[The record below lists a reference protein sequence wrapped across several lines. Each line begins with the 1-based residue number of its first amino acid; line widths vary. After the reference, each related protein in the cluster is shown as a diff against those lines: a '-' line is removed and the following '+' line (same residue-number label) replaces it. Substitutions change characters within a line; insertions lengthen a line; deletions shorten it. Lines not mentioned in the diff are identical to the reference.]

1 LEGSLMTEAQSKIRI
16 SVRNL
21 VEFVLRSGDLD
32 NRRSQGGKKEAM
44 QAGSRL
50 HRKIQKRMGADYRS
64 EVALKHQVR
73 EDEFSILLEGRA
85 DGIITETSG
94 IVIDEIKCIYMDV
107 ERLEE
112 PDPVHLAQA
121 LCYGYMY
128 ASEQDL
134 DSVGIQLTYCNIET
148 EQIRRFRQAKTRE
161 ELEEWFQG
169 LIHEYVKWARY
180 LYHHS
185 IRRTECLKELQFPYA
200 YREGQKELAVSV
212 YRSIARGRN
221 LYIQAPTGIGK
232 TLSCVFP
239 SLKAIGEGYGEKLFY
254 LTAKT
259 ITRSVA
265 EETFELLRERE
276 NLYFSTVTITAKEKL
291 CVLEKPDCNPVAC
304 PRAKGHFDRVND
316 AVYEIIQEEQGITR
330 ETILAYAEKYQV
342 CPFEL
347 CLDISSWVD
356 GIICDYNYVFDPNV
370 RLKRYFAEGEE
381 RGNYIFL
388 VDEAHNLVSRA
399 REMYSAVLIKE
410 ELLAVKRILKGI
422 PEAGKV
428 LKLLERCNRRML
440 DLKRLGETEPFS
452 DEVDME
458 LAFEGGARMVLGEH
472 YRMHPDVKLLSLE
485 LMGLFGEMEVFLNE
499 NSEFDDRETVLDL
512 YFKIRDFLYVS
523 DRLDENYRIYSRLLA
538 DGSFMVKLM
547 CVNPSRCLRECLDR
561 GVSTVFFSATLLPI
575 RYYKELLSGS
585 QEEYAVYAKSPFQAD
600 KRLVLAASDVSSR
613 YSRRGRTQ
621 YERIADYIEGVIGGK
636 TGNYMIFF
644 PSYQFLFQVQ
654 KVLEERQEQ
663 GKLKFEWKAQ
673 SSNMSEEEREE
684 FLLSFKEEPKES
696 FAGLCV
702 MGGIFSEGID
712 LKEER
717 LIGAIIIGTGL
728 PQVNPEQEILK
739 EYFDEQGEGGFDYA
753 YQYPGMNKVMQAAG
767 RVIRTVN
774 DKGVIALLDD
784 RFLLPEYVALF
795 PREWER
801 YTVVNRFNVKQAVD
815 DFWGQFV

>member
-1 LEGSLMTEAQSKIRI
+1 MDKPVVRI

-21 VEFVLRSGDLD
+21 VEFILRSGDLD
-32 NRRSQGGKKEAM
+32 NRGGSSDREAM
-44 QAGSRL
+44 QKGSRL
-50 HRKIQKRMGADYRS
+50 HRKIQGRMGSHYRA
-64 EVALKHQVR
+64 EVSLKYKTEYEDVSIQV
-73 EDEFSILLEGRA
+73 EGRA
-85 DGIITETSG
+85 DGIFTEDG
-94 IVIDEIKCIYMDV
+94 QCWIDEIKGVYADVSQLEKPVEVHRAQAMCYAWIYAQEQKPEKIGVQMTYGNLDT
-107 ERLEE
+107 EELKFFREEYTLEE
-112 PDPVHLAQA
+112 LGLWYQNLLDRYHKWIAYQFA
-121 LCYGYMY
+121 WKKERN
-128 ASEQDL
+128 ASMSDL
-134 DSVGIQLTYCNIET
+134 E
-148 EQIRRFRQAKTRE
+148 
-161 ELEEWFQG
+161 
-169 LIHEYVKWARY
+169 
-180 LYHHS
+180 
-185 IRRTECLKELQFPYA
+185 FPFE
-200 YREGQKELAVSV
+200 YREGQRKIVSGV
-212 YRSIARGRN
+212 YHTISTERQIFV
-221 LYIQAPTGIGK
+221 QAPTGVGK
-232 TLSCVFP
+232 TMSTIFP
-239 SLKAIGEGYGEKLFY
+239 AVRAVGAGLGENIFY

-259 ITRSVA
+259 ITRTVA
-265 EETFELLRERE
+265 EEA
-276 NLYFSTVTITAKEKL
+276 FSILKEHGLKFKVITITAKEKL
-291 CVLEKPDCNPVAC
+291 CFCDKTECNPENCLWA
-304 PRAKGHFDRVND
+304 RGHLDRVND
-316 AVYEIIQEEQGITR
+316 AVFELWTTQDSYDRDTLLEH
-330 ETILAYAEKYQV
+330 AKKWQV
-342 CPFEL
+342 CPFEM
-347 CLDISSWVD
+347 CLDLAVWVD
-356 GIICDYNYVFDPNV
+356 AVICDYNYVFDPNV

-410 ELLAVKRILKGI
+410 ELLAAKRILKGI

-452 DEVDME
+452 DEADME

-472 YRMHPDVKLLSLE
+472 YRMHSDVKLLSLE

-547 CVNPSRCLRECLDR
+547 CVNPSSCLRECLDR

>member
-1 LEGSLMTEAQSKIRI
+1 METIRI

-21 VEFVLRSGDLD
+21 VEFVMRSGDLD
-32 NRRSQGGKKEAM
+32 NRRSQGAKKEAM

-50 HRKIQKRMGADYRS
+50 HRKIQKRMGADYRA
-64 EVALKHQVR
+64 EVALKHLVR

-85 DGIITETSG
+85 DGIITEAAGVT
-94 IVIDEIKCIYMDV
+94 IDEIKCIYMDV

-128 ASEQDL
+128 ACDKEL
-134 DSVGIQLTYCNIET
+134 DSIGIQLTYCNIET
-148 EQIRRFRQAKTRE
+148 EQIRRFNEVKSFE
-161 ELEEWFQG
+161 DLESWFQG
-169 LIHEYVKWARY
+169 LIHEYIKWARY
-180 LYHHS
+180 LYHHGL
-185 IRRTECLKELQFPYA
+185 RRTECLKELNFPYE

-212 YRSIARGRN
+212 YKSIARGRN

-239 SLKAIGEGYGEKLFY
+239 SLKAIGEGLGDKLFY

-265 EETFELLRERE
+265 EETFALLRERE
-276 NLYFSTVTITAKEKL
+276 HLYFSTVTITAKEKL
-291 CVLEKPDCNPVAC
+291 CVLEKPDCNPESC

-316 AVYEIIQEEQGITR
+316 AVYEMIQEEQGITR
-330 ETILAYAEKYQV
+330 EKILACADKYQV

-381 RGNYIFL
+381 KGDYIFL

-410 ELLAVKRILKGI
+410 DFLTVKRILKTV
-422 PEAGKV
+422 PQAGKV
-428 LKLLERCNRRML
+428 VRLLERCNRRFL
-440 DLKRLGETEPFS
+440 DIKRVGDGEVLLEEK
-452 DEVDME
+452 DEE
-458 LAFEGGARMVLGEH
+458 LAYDAGFRSVIGES
-472 YRMHPDVKLLSLE
+472 YRMLSDVKLLSLE
-485 LMGLFGEMEVFLNE
+485 LMSLFGEMEVLLNE
-499 NSEFDDRETVLDL
+499 NNDFEDRETVLDL

-523 DRLDENYRIYSRLLA
+523 DRLDENYKIYSRLLS

-547 CVNPSRCLRECLDR
+547 CVNPSSCLRECLGR

-585 QEEYAVYAKSPFQAD
+585 QEEYAVYARSPFKAEN
-600 KRLVLAASDVSSR
+600 RLVLAASDVSSR
-613 YSRRGRTQ
+613 YSRRGKSQ
-621 YERIADYIEGVIGGK
+621 YERISDYIEAVISGK
-636 TGNYMIFF
+636 TGNYILFF
-644 PSYQFLFQVQ
+644 PSYQFMEAVQ
-654 KVLEERQEQ
+654 DILERRQAE
-663 GKLKFEWKAQ
+663 GSLGFHFMAQ
-673 SSNMSEEEREE
+673 SSHMREEEREE
-684 FLLSFKEEPKES
+684 FLLQFEEEPKES

-739 EYFDEQGEGGFDYA
+739 EYFEERGEGGFDYA

-767 RVIRTVN
+767 RVIRTVK

-795 PREWER
+795 PREWES

-815 DFWGQFV
+815 DFWKSFTAYP

>member
-1 LEGSLMTEAQSKIRI
+1 MEGSLMTEAQSKIRI

-801 YTVVNRFNVKQAVD
+801 YTVVNRFNVKQAVG

>member
-1 LEGSLMTEAQSKIRI
+1 METIRI

-21 VEFVLRSGDLD
+21 VEFVMRSGDLD
-32 NRRSQGGKKEAM
+32 NRRSQGAKKEAM

-50 HRKIQKRMGADYRS
+50 HRKIQKRMGADYRA
-64 EVALKHQVR
+64 EAALKHLVK
-73 EDEFSILLEGRA
+73 EDVFSILLEGRA
-85 DGIITETSG
+85 DGIITEAAGVT
-94 IVIDEIKCIYMDV
+94 IDEIKCIYMDV
-107 ERLEE
+107 ERLEG

-121 LCYGYMY
+121 MCYGYIY
-128 ASEQDL
+128 AFDRGL
-134 DSVGIQLTYCNIET
+134 DNIGIQLTYCNIEN
-148 EQIRRFRQAKTRE
+148 EQIRRFREVKSFE
-161 ELEEWFQG
+161 DLENWFQG
-169 LIHEYVKWARY
+169 LSHEYIKWARY

-185 IRRTECLKELQFPYA
+185 LRRTECLKELEFPYE

-212 YRSIARGRN
+212 YKSISRGRN

-232 TLSCVFP
+232 TLSCIFP
-239 SLKAIGEGYGEKLFY
+239 SLKAIGEGLGDKLFY

-265 EETFELLRERE
+265 EETFSLLRERE
-276 NLYFSTVTITAKEKL
+276 HLYFSTVTITAKEKL
-291 CVLEKPDCNPVAC
+291 CVLEKADCNPESC
-304 PRAKGHFDRVND
+304 PRARGHFDRVND
-316 AVYEIIQEEQGITR
+316 AVYEVIQEEQGITR
-330 ETILAYAEKYQV
+330 EKILEYADKYQV

-381 RGNYIFL
+381 NGDYIFL

-399 REMYSAVLIKE
+399 REMYSAALIKE
-410 ELLAVKRILKGI
+410 EFLNVKKSLKAVPQAGNVIRLLD
-422 PEAGKV
+422 
-428 LKLLERCNRRML
+428 RCNRRLL
-440 DLKRLGETEPFS
+440 DIKRVGDWDTLLEEK
-452 DEVDME
+452 EE
-458 LAFEGGARMVLGEH
+458 LAYDAGFRSVLGES
-472 YRMHPDVKLLSLE
+472 YRMLSDVKLLSLE
-485 LMGLFGEMEVFLNE
+485 LMSLFGEMEIFLNE
-499 NSEFDDRETVLDL
+499 NNEFEDRETVLDL

-523 DRLDENYRIYSRLLA
+523 DRLDENYKIYSRLLP

-547 CVNPSRCLRECLDR
+547 CVNPSVCLRECLGK
-561 GVSTVFFSATLLPI
+561 GVGTVFFSATLLPI

-585 QEEYAVYAKSPFQAD
+585 QEEYAVYAKSPFKAEN
-600 KRLVLAASDVSSR
+600 RLVLAASDVSSR
-613 YSRRGRTQ
+613 YSRRGKDQ
-621 YERIADYIEGVIGGK
+621 YERISDYIEAVIRGK
-636 TGNYMIFF
+636 TGNYILFF
-644 PSYQFLFQVQ
+644 PSYQFLEAVQ
-654 KVLEERQEQ
+654 DILEKRQAEGGLGFRFMAQASHMSEEDRERFL
-663 GKLKFEWKAQ
+663 LKFE
-673 SSNMSEEEREE
+673 
-684 FLLSFKEEPKES
+684 EEPKES

-739 EYFDEQGEGGFDYA
+739 EYFDERGEGGFNYA

-767 RVIRTVN
+767 RVIRTVK

-795 PREWER
+795 PREWES

-815 DFWGQFV
+815 GFWEQFV

>member
-1 LEGSLMTEAQSKIRI
+1 MEGSLMTEAQSKIRI

-304 PRAKGHFDRVND
+304 PRAKGYFDRVND

-356 GIICDYNYVFDPNV
+356 GIID
-370 RLKRYFAEGEE
+370 
-381 RGNYIFL
+381 
-388 VDEAHNLVSRA
+388 
-399 REMYSAVLIKE
+399 
-410 ELLAVKRILKGI
+410 
-422 PEAGKV
+422 
-428 LKLLERCNRRML
+428 
-440 DLKRLGETEPFS
+440 
-452 DEVDME
+452 
-458 LAFEGGARMVLGEH
+458 
-472 YRMHPDVKLLSLE
+472 
-485 LMGLFGEMEVFLNE
+485 
-499 NSEFDDRETVLDL
+499 
-512 YFKIRDFLYVS
+512 
-523 DRLDENYRIYSRLLA
+523 
-538 DGSFMVKLM
+538 
-547 CVNPSRCLRECLDR
+547 
-561 GVSTVFFSATLLPI
+561 
-575 RYYKELLSGS
+575 
-585 QEEYAVYAKSPFQAD
+585 
-600 KRLVLAASDVSSR
+600 
-613 YSRRGRTQ
+613 
-621 YERIADYIEGVIGGK
+621 
-636 TGNYMIFF
+636 
-644 PSYQFLFQVQ
+644 
-654 KVLEERQEQ
+654 
-663 GKLKFEWKAQ
+663 
-673 SSNMSEEEREE
+673 
-684 FLLSFKEEPKES
+684 
-696 FAGLCV
+696 
-702 MGGIFSEGID
+702 
-712 LKEER
+712 
-717 LIGAIIIGTGL
+717 
-728 PQVNPEQEILK
+728 
-739 EYFDEQGEGGFDYA
+739 
-753 YQYPGMNKVMQAAG
+753 
-767 RVIRTVN
+767 
-774 DKGVIALLDD
+774 VIAELY
-784 RFLLPEYVALF
+784 RTSIISA
-795 PREWER
+795 
-801 YTVVNRFNVKQAVD
+801 K
-815 DFWGQFV
+815 GQFVREGKRVAHDEHGMGRYILATKDESETGREISITEVDIDSFIRAKAAIFSAINIMLSSLDMDVTVLEHVYVAGGIGSGINMENAVRIGMFPDVDRSLFEYIGNSSLAGAYAMARSDNAVDKVDELASNMTYMELSTNPRYMDEFVAACFLPHTNRELFPSSVQE

>member
-1 LEGSLMTEAQSKIRI
+1 MDKPVVRI

-21 VEFVLRSGDLD
+21 VEFILRSGDLD
-32 NRRSQGGKKEAM
+32 NRGGSSDREAM
-44 QAGSRL
+44 QKGSRL
-50 HRKIQKRMGADYRS
+50 HRKIQGRMGSHYRA
-64 EVALKHQVR
+64 EVSLKYKTEYEDVSIQV
-73 EDEFSILLEGRA
+73 EGRA
-85 DGIITETSG
+85 DGIFTEDG
-94 IVIDEIKCIYMDV
+94 QCWIDEIKGVYADVSQLEKPVEVHRAQAMCYAWIYAQEQKPEKIGVQMTYGNLDT
-107 ERLEE
+107 EELKFFREEYTLEE
-112 PDPVHLAQA
+112 LGLWYQNLLDRYHKWIAYQFA
-121 LCYGYMY
+121 WKKERN
-128 ASEQDL
+128 ASMSDL
-134 DSVGIQLTYCNIET
+134 E
-148 EQIRRFRQAKTRE
+148 
-161 ELEEWFQG
+161 
-169 LIHEYVKWARY
+169 
-180 LYHHS
+180 
-185 IRRTECLKELQFPYA
+185 FPFE
-200 YREGQKELAVSV
+200 YREGQRKIVSGV
-212 YRSIARGRN
+212 YHTISTERQIFV
-221 LYIQAPTGIGK
+221 QAPTGVGK
-232 TLSCVFP
+232 TMSTIFP
-239 SLKAIGEGYGEKLFY
+239 AVRAVGAGLGENIFY

-259 ITRSVA
+259 ITRTVA
-265 EETFELLRERE
+265 EEA
-276 NLYFSTVTITAKEKL
+276 FSILKEHGLKFKVITITAKEKL
-291 CVLEKPDCNPVAC
+291 CFCDKTECNPENCLWA
-304 PRAKGHFDRVND
+304 RGHLDRVND
-316 AVYEIIQEEQGITR
+316 AVFELWTTQDSYDRDTLLEH
-330 ETILAYAEKYQV
+330 AKKWQV
-342 CPFEL
+342 CPFEM
-347 CLDISSWVD
+347 CLDLAVWVD
-356 GIICDYNYVFDPNV
+356 AVICDYNYVFDPNV

-410 ELLAVKRILKGI
+410 ELLAAKRILKGI

-452 DEVDME
+452 DEADME

-547 CVNPSRCLRECLDR
+547 CVNPSSCLRECLDR

-717 LIGAIIIGTGL
+717 LIGAIIIGTGD
-728 PQVNPEQEILK
+728 LK
-739 EYFDEQGEGGFDYA
+739 GIF
-753 YQYPGMNKVMQAAG
+753 
-767 RVIRTVN
+767 
-774 DKGVIALLDD
+774 
-784 RFLLPEYVALF
+784 
-795 PREWER
+795 
-801 YTVVNRFNVKQAVD
+801 
-815 DFWGQFV
+815 